1 MFYKFDR
8 NNLHWTKDKVKNRL
22 FILLF
27 LLSVTISFFIG
38 KYTSVIEI
46 ERVIYGNTQTLP
58 IGSQP
63 WVDSFFTKYEKDAE
77 LYLSQFDS
85 TPIQAGMLKLAAL
98 NAYDSTG
105 IILPVELALAQ
116 AQIESSMGT
125 KGRSPK
131 NNPYNIGETDNGTTM
146 WFENTFD
153 GVQAYY
159 FYMCRTYLKCKSLD
173 LLFKNF
179 TNCSNRRYA
188 SSTDYEK
195 QVSNQYYYIVEYLN
209 KKNNEKK
216 K

>member
-1 MFYKFDR
+1 MFYKFDK
-8 NNLHWTKDKVKNRL
+8 NNLYWTKDKKKNRV

-27 LLSVTISFFIG
+27 LLSVTTSFFIG

-46 ERVIYGNTQTLP
+46 EKLIFVNTQTLP

-63 WVDSFFTKYEKDAE
+63 WVDSFFTKYERDAE

-85 TPIQAGMLKLAAL
+85 TPIKAGMLRLAAF

-131 NNPYNIGETDNGTTM
+131 NNPYNIGETDKGTTM

-159 FYMCRTYLKCKSLD
+159 FFMCKSYLKCRSLD
-173 LLFKNF
+173 QLFKNF
-179 TNCSNRRYA
+179 TNCNDRRYA

-195 QVSNQYYYIVEYLN
+195 QISKQYYYIVQYLN
-209 KKNNEKK
+209 KKNSESVE
-216 K
+216 